1 MSNTDIR
8 VVPGPANYF
17 SHPGSLAHL
26 DNFFTPEQ
34 LSRAVWIYGERAIEG
49 ARPYLP
55 QSFNAT
61 GAKHL
66 LFKGHC
72 SERDVTHLVNESG
85 SETSVVIGVGGGAVM
100 DTVKAVARCLGV
112 PFVGI
117 PTIAATCA
125 AWTPLSVWYNDAGQ
139 ALQFEI
145 FDDANFLVLVE
156 PQIILNAPAEYLLA
170 GIGDTLAKWYEAAV
184 LAPQPESLPL
194 TVRLG
199 LNGALAIRDVLL
211 ERSEEA
217 LADQQRG
224 EQTQAFRDVV
234 DAIIAGGGMVG
245 GLGERYTRVAAAH
258 AVHNGLT
265 VLPQT
270 ENTCTAPRWPMA
282 FWSRAP
288 CSVRTT
294 CWRSWWRR
302 TGALTCQSRFA
313 SWTSIF
319 TTATSWI
326 RSLPTP
332 CARWSRFTI
341 CR

>member
-17 SHPGSLAHL
+17 SHPGSLAQL

-49 ARPYLP
+49 ARPFLP
-55 QSFNAT
+55 ESFNAP
-61 GAKHL
+61 GAKRL
-66 LFKGHC
+66 LFK
-72 SERDVTHLVNESG
+72 
-85 SETSVVIGVGGGAVM
+85 GGAVM
-100 DTVKAVARCLGV
+100 DTVKAVARRLGV
-112 PFVGI
+112 RFVGI

-139 ALQFEI
+139 ALHFEI

-156 PQIILNAPAEYLLA
+156 PQIVLNAPAEYLLA
-170 GIGDTLAKWYEAAV
+170 GIGDTLAKWYEAVV
-184 LAPQPESLPL
+184 LAPEPENLPL

-199 LNGALAIRDVLL
+199 INGALAIRDVLL
-211 ERSEEA
+211 EHSEEA

-270 ENTCTAPRWPMA
+270 EKYLHGTKVAYGILVQSALLGQDDVLAQLVAAYQRFNLP
-282 FWSRAP
+282 
-288 CSVRTT
+288 TT
-294 CWRSWWRR
+294 LRELDVDINNRDELDQVIAHTLRPVESIHYLPV
-302 TGALTCQSRFA
+302 ALTPDVLRAAFEKVESFSR
-313 SWTSIF
+313 
-319 TTATSWI
+319 
-326 RSLPTP
+326 
-332 CARWSRFTI
+332 
-341 CR
+341 